1 MFRDFIET
9 WLSLKVG
16 VVVVGSPWLIGFLEF
31 INWMDVN
38 KLDFGVWAS
47 FLLTVVLIISH
58 FFNIR
63 GKEVKTALEV
73 EEANLRI
80 ELLKLELKEKQEESE
95 DGDSTSK

>member
-1 MFRDFIET
+1 MLRDLAET

-16 VVVVGSPWLIGFLEF
+16 AVVVSSPWVMGLFEFL
-31 INWMDVN
+31 NWLDES

-58 FFNIR
+58 FINIR
-63 GKEVKTALEV
+63 KNS

-80 ELLKLELKEKQEESE
+80 ELLKLELKEKQEGAE
-95 DGDSTSK
+95 DDNPSGK